1 LLRLPPL
8 LFDLR
13 LRVGRRAFQRTLQA
27 GAAFGIMVEDTEE
40 QVQKYLL
47 VSSATLCEALCLA
60 ASRSPTNPQVISSLA
75 SPLKV
80 FRPAS

>member
-1 LLRLPPL
+1 
-8 LFDLR
+8 
-13 LRVGRRAFQRTLQA
+13 
-27 GAAFGIMVEDTEE
+27 MVEDTEE